1 MSILSLT
8 YHCTESFLDKWEVFF
23 TEQFPQLIE
32 KHINTEKYILS
43 EVHTEMIQE
52 GKNYN
57 LLVFF
62 HSQEKRQDFL
72 DKEYSHIQSY
82 IMQEFGQEV
91 MDFVT
96 LLNQRMYN

>member
-8 YHCTESFLDKWEVFF
+8 FHCTEPFLEKWEVFF
-23 TEQFPQLIE
+23 TENLPKLVE
-32 KHINTEKYILS
+32 NHINTEKYILS

-57 LLVFF
+57 LLIFF
-62 HSQEKRQDFL
+62 KDNDQRQYFL
-72 DKEYSHIQSY
+72 DTEYHHIQGD
-82 IMQEFGQEV
+82 ILREFGQEV

-96 LLNQRMYN
+96 LLNPKMYN